1 MVVVDQDTFLTQLT
15 KMYEESRDQGT
26 VSITLKRVSVKGTP
40 EDPNRCM
47 VRARCSSKK
56 TQISTMVA
64 ARDSRRFQEMMSNIM
79 KVHMDSL
86 KRKQRKKN
94 NRGSMQNI

>member
-56 TQISTMVA
+56 NSNFNHGGSKRFSSISGNDVKYNE
-64 ARDSRRFQEMMSNIM
+64 SS
-79 KVHMDSL
+79 H
-86 KRKQRKKN
+86 
-94 NRGSMQNI
+94 G